1 MQRTEHDYKVEI
13 VARRLRQ
20 YEIARMLGISEQAL
34 SKFLC
39 GHGKLQP
46 EQEQKLATILGLPY
60 QSAEPVMVGD
70 QEDISQC

>member
-1 MQRTEHDYKVEI
+1 
-13 VARRLRQ
+13 
-20 YEIARMLGISEQAL
+20 MLGISEQAL